1 MNNVIN
7 SRKSS
12 GEFRYL
18 EESQPEEIQPY
29 ATIDG
34 HEVSQREFE
43 LGNNGTTSHFGTI
56 PQAAYMLQ
64 TADGTL
70 I

>member
-1 MNNVIN
+1 MTINSDLRDQHAGEIINLQLNNHLSIESVNNVMN

-18 EESQPEEIQPY
+18 EETQPEEIQAY

-34 HEVSQREFE
+34 HEGMNRE
-43 LGNNGTTSHFGTI
+43 
-56 PQAAYMLQ
+56 
-64 TADGTL
+64 
-70 I
+70 